1 MKRKASEVPTTTTA
15 KIKKT
20 EESIKPLRN
29 YLERNTCPKPLKYF
43 ARANIPADEKFKK
56 DIKGI
61 KQKAERGFVEV

>member
-1 MKRKASEVPTTTTA
+1 MKASEVPTTTTA

-20 EESIKPLRN
+20 EESIKLLRN

-43 ARANIPADEKFKK
+43 ARANIPADEQVKK
-56 DIKGI
+56 EIKGI